1 MNTYM
6 FLLYNGPT
14 DFDGFGPE
22 DMQGIIER
30 YTAWED
36 SLKDRGRFV
45 AGDKLVD
52 EEGRVLRRT
61 DGELRILDGPFS
73 ETKEVIGGYFAVT
86 AESYD
91 DALELAKE
99 CPHVE
104 FGTLEIRRIDAMH

>member
-1 MNTYM
+1 MSTYM

-14 DFDGFGPE
+14 DFEGFGPE

-30 YTAWED
+30 YKAWGD
-36 SLKDRGRFV
+36 SLQERGCFV
-45 AGDKLVD
+45 ASDKLVD
-52 EEGRVLRRT
+52 DEGRVLHSR
-61 DGELRILDGPFS
+61 DGDLRVIDGPYS

-86 AESYD
+86 ADSYD
-91 DALELAKE
+91 EAVEIAKG